1 MSKER
6 VSNSILVSKDAYLYL
21 DTMSRKQRGCKPL
34 SEDVKAKMLKRVF
47 KSNDLVQLTDNSFG
61 GGDGTYYGK
70 WWTWNVDTLK
80 EMLTKAGFTYE
91 SGDDVYYIDV

>member
-6 VSNSILVSKDAYLYL
+6 ISNSILVSKDAYLYL
-21 DTMSRKQRGCKPL
+21 DTISRKQRGCKLL

-47 KSNDLVQLTDNSFG
+47 KSNDLTQLTDNSFG

-70 WWTWNVDTLK
+70 WWAWNVDTLK
-80 EMLTKAGFTYE
+80 EMLTEAGFTYQTGE
-91 SGDDVYYIDV
+91 DLHYFNL